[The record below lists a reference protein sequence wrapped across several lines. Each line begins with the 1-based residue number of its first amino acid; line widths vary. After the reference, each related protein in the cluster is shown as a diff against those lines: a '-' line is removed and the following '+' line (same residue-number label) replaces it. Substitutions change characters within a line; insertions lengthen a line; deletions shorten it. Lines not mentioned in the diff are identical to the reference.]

1 MNINCQ
7 KVLQFLI
14 YGGCLIGFVWIIFG
28 ELTKYFD
35 KVTSTSTSFLS
46 GARNFP
52 DIIFCNSNGMKDGV
66 TDQEVVTFSKETYNK
81 KARPIDVNIREVN
94 GKNCLFH
101 YRTRAIITRGL
112 YIFYPNFHCGL
123 YCRAVSVTDN
133 LCTKQGNSSIFGSK
147 IRGL

>member
-1 MNINCQ
+1 MKINCQ

-66 TDQEVVTFSKETYNK
+66 TDQEVITFSKDTYDKN
-81 KARPIDVNIREVN
+81 ARPIHVILNDNMN
-94 GKNCLFH
+94 GKKMFISLHQIKDPLF
-101 YRTRAIITRGL
+101 
-112 YIFYPNFHCGL
+112 
-123 YCRAVSVTDN
+123 
-133 LCTKQGNSSIFGSK
+133 
-147 IRGL
+147 